1 VKGFLVKRVREEGKK
16 LSNKWTLAA
25 EAFVIIAT
33 GVAFSI
39 YSSSTLSSSNSDTNT
54 TSNSP
59 MPYYDAAT
67 DPTRT
72 VLPGY
77 DYLVYFDTST
87 GHIDTVQPFN
97 TTMLASLLLVSNAN
111 VSCPL
116 PVNITMC
123 INVDNAATL
132 LFHPGP
138 GNRSIIDATGSIYM
152 QQLLTDLSNL
162 NASNPYL
169 PFHIDTCNKGTLY
182 SKSVAWTSSQI
193 RQCFEEQDRERQ
205 HARKL

>member
-1 VKGFLVKRVREEGKK
+1 L
-16 LSNKWTLAA
+16 LNKWALAA
-25 EAFVIIAT
+25 AAFVIIAT

-39 YSSSTLSSSNSDTNT
+39 YSSSTLSSSSNTNTT

-59 MPYYDAAT
+59 MAYYNSTT

-87 GHIDTVQPFN
+87 GHIDSVQPFN
-97 TTMLASLLLVSNAN
+97 STVLASMLSGSNAN
-111 VSCPL
+111 VTCPL
-116 PVNITMC
+116 PLNITMC

-132 LFHPGP
+132 LFRPGP
-138 GNRSIIDATGSIYM
+138 GNRSIIDATASPYL

-162 NASNPYL
+162 TASNPYL
-169 PFHIDTCNKGTLY
+169 PFHVDLATK
-182 SKSVAWTSSQI
+182 QI
-193 RQCFEEQDRERQ
+193 APGYVQ
-205 HARKL
+205 